1 MRRIQPSPSQKI
13 RRALM
18 GMVFWMLPNLAAA
31 QAMLPLDRG
40 YYVAEGTPCGRA
52 SHATLQ
58 LLRRDGIGGARDF
71 CRFQRIEP
79 AGPNRFRVTQACGD
93 LQGGGPAETITV
105 TYETPNRTSYR
116 LTSTDGW
123 SARARLCPQPSL
135 PAPWRNN
142 DIRDLVR

>member
-1 MRRIQPSPSQKI
+1 MHRIRPIPHQMI
-13 RRALM
+13 RTGMM
-18 GMVFWMLPNLAAA
+18 GLVFGLLPGVVAA
-31 QAMLPLDRG
+31 QATLPLDRG

-52 SHATLQ
+52 SNATLQ

-79 AGPNRFRVTQACGD
+79 DGPNRYRVTQSCGD
-93 LQGGGPAETITV
+93 LQGDGPAEAMTV
-105 TYETPNRTSYR
+105 TYETPSRTSYR
-116 LTSTDGW
+116 MTSTDRW
-123 SARARLCPQPSL
+123 SARARLCAQPSL